1 MNPTRRITGAVLA
14 TLALACSPFALAAE
28 RLALVVGNSEY
39 TRLTRLDNPANDA
52 NLIAGALEDVG
63 FEVTR
68 LVNAD
73 RPAMVTAVQNFAG
86 ALEAAGPDAVGLF
99 FYAGHGAQ
107 SQGANYL
114 IPLGAEVA
122 GEDDLPLSAV
132 SAAGVLDAMGR
143 AGSALNVVILDACRN
158 RPFPRAR
165 SATGGL
171 AYMRGPSGSLIAYST
186 APGAVA
192 VDGDGRHSPYATA
205 LAKGIREPGVRIVDV
220 FRQVRIAVE
229 RETRGQQTPWES
241 SSLTGDFF
249 YFNPPPTGAPDQP
262 QVAEQRPSRPRPAR
276 PRPPA
281 PGSAES
287 GGWMVA
293 EGTATLHAGIATA
306 RKQAL
311 LAASLQAIDAN
322 ADRETGTEAGATRT
336 FRVERIADAVA
347 GRAQGFIKQYAILQE
362 GPTADGEAYAVRI
375 QALVEE
381 IKPEQG
387 LDAIRQFVT
396 LIGVPKVLFILSERA
411 DGATVPSEAADL
423 NLELEQGDLKVTLSR
438 QSGDGADAGDGDF
451 HRISSAEQFMAQ
463 RFREA
468 GYEVVTADDV
478 YRTGFVD
485 DDELRL
491 ARRGIGS
498 FAARIGRAADADL
511 VIVGDARYEVNQL
524 DTASSD
530 LAGQLGFVALNVK
543 ALVPGSG
550 RVLTVTSRR
559 ERYLAIQ
566 TPSALAAREEA
577 LARASHAAA
586 DELKWQ
592 ASSLLM
598 RETRDVS
605 LEIKNVSFRDAERAK
620 SFLAALPGIAGV
632 RMDGWRDEVSR
643 YMVASQYAGPN
654 EYDLAGALEREF
666 DAFDIVEIGH
676 YKVVGS
682 F

>member
-1 MNPTRRITGAVLA
+1 MNSMCRTLGAA
-14 TLALACSPFALAAE
+14 FAAAALLCCPFTHAAE
-28 RLALVVGNSEY
+28 RIALVVGNSEY
-39 TRLTRLDNPANDA
+39 TRLGALANPANDA
-52 NLIAGALEDVG
+52 DLIAEALEDVG
-63 FEVTR
+63 FDVTK
-68 LVNAD
+68 LLNAD
-73 RPAMVTAVQNFAG
+73 RPTMVTAVRNFAS
-86 ALEAAGPDAVGLF
+86 AIESAGPDAVGLF

-122 GEDDLPLSAV
+122 GEDDLRLSAV

-143 AGSALNVVILDACRN
+143 AGGALNVVILDACRN
-158 RPFPRAR
+158 RPFPQTR
-165 SATGGL
+165 SAGGGL

-192 VDGDGRHSPYATA
+192 VDGTGRHSPYATA
-205 LAKGIREPGVRIVDV
+205 LAEAIRVPGGRIVDV
-220 FRQVRIAVE
+220 FREVRVAVE
-229 RETRGQQTPWES
+229 KETRGRQTPWES

-249 YFNPPPTGAPDQP
+249 YFNPPSEDASGRRP
-262 QVAEQRPSRPRPAR
+262 VADQRPSRPRPAR

-281 PGSAES
+281 VGEVA

-293 EGTATLHAGIATA
+293 EGSAALTAGIATA

-311 LAASLQAIDAN
+311 LAASLQAIDAS
-322 ADRETGTEAGATRT
+322 ADRQADADVGATRT

-347 GRAQGFIKQYAILQE
+347 GRAQGFIKQYAVLKE
-362 GPTADGEAYAVRI
+362 GPSADGQTYTVRI
-375 QALVEE
+375 HALVEE

-411 DGATVPSEAADL
+411 DDDPAQGDANDL
-423 NLELEQGDLKVTLSR
+423 NLELEQGDLKVSLSR
-438 QSGDGADAGDGDF
+438 KAATESAADAGDF

-468 GYEVVTADDV
+468 GYEVATADDV
-478 YRTGFVD
+478 YGTGFVD
-485 DDELRL
+485 DDELRM

-511 VIVGDARYEVNQL
+511 VIVGNARYEVNEI
-524 DTASSD
+524 DTSSSD

-550 RVLTVTSRR
+550 RVLTVASHR
-559 ERYLAIQ
+559 ERYLAVQ

-577 LARASHAAA
+577 LARAAHAAA

-598 RETRDVS
+598 RETRNVS
-605 LEIKNVSFRDAERAK
+605 LEIKNVTFSDAERAK
-620 SFLAALPGIAGV
+620 QFLAALPGIDSV
-632 RMDGWRDEVSR
+632 RMDGWRDDVSR
-643 YMVASQYAGPN
+643 YMVASRYAGPN
-654 EYDLAGALEREF
+654 EYDLAGALEEEF
-666 DAFDIVEIGH
+666 EAFDVVEIGH

>member
-1 MNPTRRITGAVLA
+1 MNSIYRIMGAVLA
-14 TLALACSPFALAAE
+14 AAVFACCPCTLAAE
-28 RLALVVGNSEY
+28 RIALVVGNSEY
-39 TRLTRLDNPANDA
+39 TRLSPLANPANDA
-52 NLIAGALEDVG
+52 DLIAEALEDVG
-63 FEVTR
+63 FDVTK
-68 LVNAD
+68 LLNAD
-73 RPAMVTAVQNFAG
+73 RSTMVAAVQSFAS
-86 ALEAAGPDAVGLF
+86 AIESAGPEAVGLF

-132 SAAGVLDAMGR
+132 SAAGVLDAMGQ
-143 AGSALNVVILDACRN
+143 AGGALNVVILDACRN
-158 RPFPRAR
+158 RPFPRSR
-165 SATGGL
+165 SAGGGL

-192 VDGDGRHSPYATA
+192 VDGTGRHSPYATA
-205 LAKGIREPGVRIVDV
+205 LAKAIRVPGVRIVDV
-220 FRQVRIAVE
+220 FREVRVAVE
-229 RETRGQQTPWES
+229 KETKGRQTPWES

-249 YFNPPPTGAPDQP
+249 YFNPPPTDASGQGR
-262 QVAEQRPSRPRPAR
+262 VAEQRPSRPRPGR

-281 PGSAES
+281 AGEAA
-287 GGWMVA
+287 GGWMVG
-293 EGTATLHAGIATA
+293 EGRAALTAGIATA

-311 LAASLQAIDAN
+311 LAASLQAIDASADRQAN
-322 ADRETGTEAGATRT
+322 ADVGVTRT

-347 GRAQGFIKQYAILQE
+347 GRAQGFIKQYAILKE
-362 GPTADGEAYAVRI
+362 GPTADGQSYAVRI

-411 DGATVPSEAADL
+411 DNDTAASGADDL
-423 NLELEQGDLKVTLSR
+423 NLELEQGDLKVSLSR
-438 QSGDGADAGDGDF
+438 KAAQSDADAGDF

-468 GYEVVTADDV
+468 GYEVATADDV
-478 YRTGFVD
+478 YGTGFVD
-485 DDELRL
+485 DDELRK

-511 VIVGDARYEVNQL
+511 VIVGNVRYEVNEI

-530 LAGQLGFVALNVK
+530 LAGQLGFVALTAK

-550 RVLTVTSRR
+550 RVLTVASHRQ
-559 ERYLAIQ
+559 RYLAVQ

-577 LARASHAAA
+577 LARAANAAA

-598 RETRDVS
+598 RETRNVS
-605 LEIKNVSFRDAERAK
+605 LEIKNVTFSDAERAK
-620 SFLAALPGIAGV
+620 RFLAALPGIDSV
-632 RMDGWRDEVSR
+632 RMDGWRDDVSR
-643 YMVASQYAGPN
+643 YLVASRYAGPT
-654 EYDLAGALEREF
+654 EYDLAGALEEEF
-666 DAFDIVEIGH
+666 DAFDVVEIGH